1 MGMSLVSLK
10 SRKNV
15 PRRLLQP
22 SKIKILLTLCFVRIR
37 PATSVDSTAQMKE
50 GRRAELTLLL
60 SARNHRR
67 REQPENSNWTDGCF
81 ALEQIWWRSRKP
93 REAVTSRDGRGK
105 GEAAGEE
112 IASKV
117 DVSKGR
123 GHGTWPGTVV
133 HSIKRQPQIHHEH
146 SQKETGTKESVSS
159 QNSSLLSATTPLPP
173 FPTFRF
179 VFNSTIMTSGTKEDV
194 VQKKNEP
201 EAQNSKAEK
210 AKPGASWRANEEHV
224 LPENRLSLVCLPTKC
239 HYSEPLTSVVG
250 HYCLDALYIPRSP

>member
-1 MGMSLVSLK
+1 MLCREQTCHWSLLNS
-10 SRKNV
+10 SN
-15 PRRLLQP
+15 
-22 SKIKILLTLCFVRIR
+22 
-37 PATSVDSTAQMKE
+37 
-50 GRRAELTLLL
+50 GRREACRTHTFHSPLATTAE
-60 SARNHRR
+60 
-67 REQPENSNWTDGCF
+67 ENNPNWTGRCRRV
-81 ALEQIWWRSRKP
+81 ALLWNQFGGIRGSRGRP
-93 REAVTSRDGRGK
+93 LQAVMATTS
-105 GEAAGEE
+105 GEAAEEE

-117 DVSKGR
+117 DVSKGP

-133 HSIKRQPQIHHEH
+133 RSIKRQPQIHHEH
-146 SQKETGTKESVSS
+146 SQKETGTKESISS

-179 VFNSTIMTSGTKEDV
+179 VFNSNIMTSGTKEDIV
-194 VQKKNEP
+194 HKKNEP